1 MRKLKILLVAVSI
14 VFTLVNVGLLLTSDP
29 YSKARISLLS
39 FSKGDRY
46 LARLSLWQLLIDNQQ
61 WELADTQEKYLRASD
76 ITVYKSKHHPDEIK
90 KQLNN
95 LIIKPGKITED
106 YLEIAKL
113 QAKLGKYSEAQNS
126 LLIAKNLDPVRDD
139 INSLFFDS
147 QTK

>member
-1 MRKLKILLVAVSI
+1 MRKLKILLVAVSV
-14 VFTLVNVGLLLTSDP
+14 VFTLVNIGLLLTPDP

-46 LARLSLWQLLIDNQQ
+46 LARLNLWQLLIDNQK
-61 WELADTQEKYLRASD
+61 WELADTQEKYLKASD
-76 ITVYKSKHHPDEIK
+76 IAVYKSKYHPDEIK

-95 LIIKPGKITED
+95 LIIKPNKVAED